1 MPRPLTEKR
10 ALVTGSTA
18 GLGLAIAEGLASQGC
33 DVVLH
38 GIDPEDSVAIVC
50 SELQSRHGV
59 RAAYVRADL
68 GSDAGASELHRVADA
83 AFGGIDVL
91 VNNAVVRH
99 FAPIDQFPVDAWH
112 RALAVNLSAAFHL
125 VRLALPGMRAR
136 GWGRIVNMTSV
147 YGERGASNRVDYVTT
162 KSALLGFTRAV
173 AMETLADGVT
183 CNAVSPGSVLTPGTE
198 DRVRAIEAG
207 GVDRAQAVRQF
218 LAGKQPSGR
227 FVRADDVAASVIY
240 LCSEAARDITGTVLP
255 VDGGW
260 LAS

>member
-1 MPRPLTEKR
+1 TLQD
-10 ALVTGSTA
+10 AH
-18 GLGLAIAEGLASQGC
+18 
-33 DVVLH
+33 DVKV
-38 GIDPEDSVAIVC
+38 
-50 SELQSRHGV
+50 
-59 RAAYVRADL
+59 AYVRADL
-68 GSDAGASELHRVADA
+68 STDQGASQLFGVADA
-83 AFGGIDVL
+83 AFGGVDVL

-147 YGERGASNRVDYVTT
+147 YGERGAISRVDYVTT

-173 AMETLADGVT
+173 AMETLADGIT
-183 CNAVSPGSVLTPGTE
+183 CNAVSPGSVLTPGTAE
-198 DRVRAIEAG
+198 RLQAIEASG
-207 GVDRAQAVRQF
+207 IDHEQAVRQF
-218 LAGKQPSGR
+218 LAGTQPSGR
-227 FVRADDVAASVIY
+227 FVRPEDVAASVAF
-240 LCSEAARDITGTVLP
+240 LCSPAARDITGAVLP